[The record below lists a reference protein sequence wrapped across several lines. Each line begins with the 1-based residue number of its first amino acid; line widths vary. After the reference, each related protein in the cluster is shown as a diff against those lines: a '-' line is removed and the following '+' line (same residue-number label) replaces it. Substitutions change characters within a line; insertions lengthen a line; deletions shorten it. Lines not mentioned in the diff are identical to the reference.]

1 MDNIKTILS
10 IIIIVL
16 IYMLVSSALEKLV
29 NGNMVKLFDWSVK
42 MYYLLILISFCI
54 SLYLDLISDRSFSV
68 LLMYIN
74 VLINLVILLSLLI
87 CRWRLKIKDSITSYV
102 RDKLMT
108 LVIMSIVGIPILN
121 IVLFIELF
129 KKVYL

>member
-1 MDNIKTILS
+1 
-10 IIIIVL
+10 
-16 IYMLVSSALEKLV
+16 MLVSSALEKLV

-42 MYYLLILISFCI
+42 VYYLLILISFCI

-102 RDKLMT
+102 RDKLMA
-108 LVIMSIVGIPILN
+108 LVIMCIVGIPILN